1 MLFIAASR
9 RTAQRR
15 ANWGCADK
23 RTWARARQA
32 RCRVSNR
39 RTCYC
44 RNNIRRNNLARCR
57 RRAFSQPL
65 AEHIGK
71 TTFSRSKNRVALAS
85 VNRASSRRLEEF
97 FKDETVRE
105 VMVNGGCEVWVE
117 RNGKLERVDTISEA
131 DTRSFIERTLLP
143 LGRRIDITSP
153 VVDARLTD
161 GSRLC
166 AVIPPIAVD
175 GSCVSIRRFSV
186 DRITLNDFADRHV
199 GEILQQ
205 LVFDRRNLLISGAA
219 SAGKTTLLNS
229 LCDFL
234 TPNERVVTIE
244 DIAELKL
251 AHPHVVRLEARP
263 LSPDGNLEISTRSLV
278 RTALRLRPDRLI
290 IGEVRGAETLDML
303 SAMNTG
309 HDGSMST
316 IHANS
321 ARDALRRVESLV
333 MQYAT
338 NWSRDVV
345 RDHVA
350 ASINAIVHV
359 ARHID
364 GSRFIQ
370 QILLIE
376 QNQLRVVVA
385 DGRIVDE
392 VLQ

>member
-1 MLFIAASR
+1 M
-9 RTAQRR
+9 
-15 ANWGCADK
+15 
-23 RTWARARQA
+23 
-32 RCRVSNR
+32 
-39 RTCYC
+39 
-44 RNNIRRNNLARCR
+44 
-57 RRAFSQPL
+57 
-65 AEHIGK
+65 
-71 TTFSRSKNRVALAS
+71 NRVALAS

-290 IGEVRGAETLDML
+290 IGEVTRCR
-303 SAMNTG
+303 N
-309 HDGSMST
+309 
-316 IHANS
+316 
-321 ARDALRRVESLV
+321 
-333 MQYAT
+333 
-338 NWSRDVV
+338 
-345 RDHVA
+345 
-350 ASINAIVHV
+350 
-359 ARHID
+359 ARHVVGD
-364 GSRFIQ
+364 EHRARRFY
-370 QILLIE
+370 
-376 QNQLRVVVA
+376 
-385 DGRIVDE
+385 VDNSCK
-392 VLQ
+392 QCT

>member
-1 MLFIAASR
+1 M
-9 RTAQRR
+9 
-15 ANWGCADK
+15 
-23 RTWARARQA
+23 
-32 RCRVSNR
+32 
-39 RTCYC
+39 
-44 RNNIRRNNLARCR
+44 
-57 RRAFSQPL
+57 
-65 AEHIGK
+65 
-71 TTFSRSKNRVALAS
+71 
-85 VNRASSRRLEEF
+85 NRAALVSISKVSSRRLEEF

-105 VMVNGGCEVWVE
+105 VMVNGGSEVWLE
-117 RNGKLERVDTISEA
+117 RNGQLEHVDTISET

-153 VVDARLTD
+153 VVDARLSD
-161 GSRLC
+161 GSRMC

-186 DRITLNDFADRHV
+186 DRITLGDFADRQV
-199 GEILQQ
+199 SEILQQ

-229 LCDFL
+229 LCDYL
-234 TPNERVVTIE
+234 APNERIVTIE

-251 AHPHVVRLEARP
+251 AHQHVVRLEARP

-316 IHANS
+316 VHANS

-333 MQYAT
+333 MQHAT

-350 ASINAIVHV
+350 SSINAIVHV
-359 ARHID
+359 ARRID

-370 QILLIE
+370 QVLLIE

-385 DGRIVDE
+385 DGRVTDE

>member
-1 MLFIAASR
+1 MS
-9 RTAQRR
+9 
-15 ANWGCADK
+15 
-23 RTWARARQA
+23 
-32 RCRVSNR
+32 
-39 RTCYC
+39 
-44 RNNIRRNNLARCR
+44 
-57 RRAFSQPL
+57 
-65 AEHIGK
+65 
-71 TTFSRSKNRVALAS
+71 RVALAS

-234 TPNERVVTIE
+234 APNERVVTIE

-263 LSPDGNLEISTRSLV
+263 LSPDGNLEVSTRSLV

-333 MQYAT
+333 MQHAT

-350 ASINAIVHV
+350 ASIKAIVHV

>member
-1 MLFIAASR
+1 MS
-9 RTAQRR
+9 
-15 ANWGCADK
+15 
-23 RTWARARQA
+23 
-32 RCRVSNR
+32 
-39 RTCYC
+39 
-44 RNNIRRNNLARCR
+44 
-57 RRAFSQPL
+57 
-65 AEHIGK
+65 
-71 TTFSRSKNRVALAS
+71 RVALAS

-175 GSCVSIRRFSV
+175 GSCISIRRFSV
-186 DRITLNDFADRHV
+186 DRITLNDFADRQV

-234 TPNERVVTIE
+234 APNERVVTIE

-333 MQYAT
+333 MQHAT
-338 NWSRDVV
+338 NWSQDVV

-385 DGRIVDE
+385 DGRLVDE

>member
-1 MLFIAASR
+1 MS
-9 RTAQRR
+9 
-15 ANWGCADK
+15 
-23 RTWARARQA
+23 
-32 RCRVSNR
+32 
-39 RTCYC
+39 
-44 RNNIRRNNLARCR
+44 
-57 RRAFSQPL
+57 
-65 AEHIGK
+65 
-71 TTFSRSKNRVALAS
+71 RVALAS

-175 GSCVSIRRFSV
+175 GSCISIRRFSV
-186 DRITLNDFADRHV
+186 DRITLNDFADRQV

-234 TPNERVVTIE
+234 APNERVVTIE

-263 LSPDGNLEISTRSLV
+263 LSPDGNLGVSTRSLV

-333 MQYAT
+333 MQHAT
-338 NWSRDVV
+338 NWSQDVV

-359 ARHID
+359 VRHID

>member
-1 MLFIAASR
+1 M
-9 RTAQRR
+9 
-15 ANWGCADK
+15 
-23 RTWARARQA
+23 
-32 RCRVSNR
+32 
-39 RTCYC
+39 
-44 RNNIRRNNLARCR
+44 
-57 RRAFSQPL
+57 
-65 AEHIGK
+65 
-71 TTFSRSKNRVALAS
+71 NRVALAS

-350 ASINAIVHV
+350 TSINAIVHV

>member
-1 MLFIAASR
+1 MS
-9 RTAQRR
+9 
-15 ANWGCADK
+15 
-23 RTWARARQA
+23 
-32 RCRVSNR
+32 
-39 RTCYC
+39 
-44 RNNIRRNNLARCR
+44 
-57 RRAFSQPL
+57 
-65 AEHIGK
+65 
-71 TTFSRSKNRVALAS
+71 RVALAS

-143 LGRRIDITSP
+143 IGRRIDITSP

-175 GSCVSIRRFSV
+175 GSCISIRRFSV
-186 DRITLNDFADRHV
+186 DRITLNDFADRQV

-234 TPNERVVTIE
+234 APNERVVTIE

-263 LSPDGNLEISTRSLV
+263 LSPDGNLEVSTRSLV

-350 ASINAIVHV
+350 TSINAIVHV

-385 DGRIVDE
+385 DGHIVDE

>member
-1 MLFIAASR
+1 M
-9 RTAQRR
+9 
-15 ANWGCADK
+15 
-23 RTWARARQA
+23 
-32 RCRVSNR
+32 
-39 RTCYC
+39 
-44 RNNIRRNNLARCR
+44 
-57 RRAFSQPL
+57 
-65 AEHIGK
+65 
-71 TTFSRSKNRVALAS
+71 
-85 VNRASSRRLEEF
+85 NRAAIVSVSKVLSRRLEEF

-117 RNGKLERVDTISEA
+117 RNGQLEHVETISET

-153 VVDARLTD
+153 VVDARLAD

-175 GSCVSIRRFSV
+175 GTCVSIRRFSV
-186 DRITLNDFADRHV
+186 GCITLGDFADRHIA
-199 GEILQQ
+199 EILQQ
-205 LVFDRRNLLISGAA
+205 LIFDRRNILISGAA

-234 TPNERVVTIE
+234 APNERVVTIE
-244 DIAELKL
+244 DVAELKL
-251 AHPHVVRLEARP
+251 AHRHVVRLEARP

-333 MQYAT
+333 MQHAT

-370 QILLIE
+370 QVLLIE
-376 QNQLRVVVA
+376 QNQLRVIVA
-385 DGRIVDE
+385 DGRMTDE
-392 VLQ
+392 ILQ

>member
-1 MLFIAASR
+1 MS
-9 RTAQRR
+9 
-15 ANWGCADK
+15 
-23 RTWARARQA
+23 
-32 RCRVSNR
+32 
-39 RTCYC
+39 
-44 RNNIRRNNLARCR
+44 
-57 RRAFSQPL
+57 
-65 AEHIGK
+65 
-71 TTFSRSKNRVALAS
+71 RVALAS

-186 DRITLNDFADRHV
+186 DRITLNDFADRQV

-234 TPNERVVTIE
+234 APNERVVTIE

-263 LSPDGNLEISTRSLV
+263 LSPDGNLEVSTRSLV

-333 MQYAT
+333 MQHAT
-338 NWSRDVV
+338 NWSQDVV

>member
-1 MLFIAASR
+1 MS
-9 RTAQRR
+9 
-15 ANWGCADK
+15 
-23 RTWARARQA
+23 
-32 RCRVSNR
+32 
-39 RTCYC
+39 
-44 RNNIRRNNLARCR
+44 
-57 RRAFSQPL
+57 
-65 AEHIGK
+65 
-71 TTFSRSKNRVALAS
+71 RVALAS

-186 DRITLNDFADRHV
+186 DRITLNDFADRQV

-234 TPNERVVTIE
+234 APNERVVTIE

-333 MQYAT
+333 MQHAT

-350 ASINAIVHV
+350 TSINAIVHV

-370 QILLIE
+370 QILLIK

>member
-1 MLFIAASR
+1 MS
-9 RTAQRR
+9 
-15 ANWGCADK
+15 
-23 RTWARARQA
+23 
-32 RCRVSNR
+32 
-39 RTCYC
+39 
-44 RNNIRRNNLARCR
+44 
-57 RRAFSQPL
+57 
-65 AEHIGK
+65 
-71 TTFSRSKNRVALAS
+71 RVALAS

-186 DRITLNDFADRHV
+186 DRITLNDFADRQV

-234 TPNERVVTIE
+234 APNERVVTIE

-263 LSPDGNLEISTRSLV
+263 LSPDGNLEVSTRSLV

-333 MQYAT
+333 MQHAT

-350 ASINAIVHV
+350 TSINAIVHV

>member
-1 MLFIAASR
+1 MS
-9 RTAQRR
+9 
-15 ANWGCADK
+15 
-23 RTWARARQA
+23 
-32 RCRVSNR
+32 
-39 RTCYC
+39 
-44 RNNIRRNNLARCR
+44 
-57 RRAFSQPL
+57 
-65 AEHIGK
+65 
-71 TTFSRSKNRVALAS
+71 RVALAS

-175 GSCVSIRRFSV
+175 GSCISIRRFSV
-186 DRITLNDFADRHV
+186 DRITLNDFADRQV

-263 LSPDGNLEISTRSLV
+263 LSPDGNLEVSTRSLV

-333 MQYAT
+333 MQHAT
-338 NWSRDVV
+338 NWSQDVV

-350 ASINAIVHV
+350 TSINAIVHV

>member
-1 MLFIAASR
+1 M
-9 RTAQRR
+9 
-15 ANWGCADK
+15 
-23 RTWARARQA
+23 
-32 RCRVSNR
+32 
-39 RTCYC
+39 
-44 RNNIRRNNLARCR
+44 
-57 RRAFSQPL
+57 
-65 AEHIGK
+65 
-71 TTFSRSKNRVALAS
+71 
-85 VNRASSRRLEEF
+85 NRAAIVSVSKVLSRRLEEF

-117 RNGKLERVDTISEA
+117 RNGQLEHVDTISET

-153 VVDARLTD
+153 VVDARLAD

-175 GSCVSIRRFSV
+175 GTCVSIRRFSV
-186 DRITLNDFADRHV
+186 GCITLGDFADRHIA
-199 GEILQQ
+199 EILQQ
-205 LVFDRRNLLISGAA
+205 LIFDRRNILISGAA

-234 TPNERVVTIE
+234 APNERVVTIE
-244 DIAELKL
+244 DVAELKL
-251 AHPHVVRLEARP
+251 AHRHVVRLEARP

-333 MQYAT
+333 MQHAT

-370 QILLIE
+370 QVLLIE
-376 QNQLRVVVA
+376 QNQLRVIVA
-385 DGRIVDE
+385 DGRMTDE
-392 VLQ
+392 ILQ

>member
-1 MLFIAASR
+1 MS
-9 RTAQRR
+9 
-15 ANWGCADK
+15 
-23 RTWARARQA
+23 
-32 RCRVSNR
+32 
-39 RTCYC
+39 
-44 RNNIRRNNLARCR
+44 
-57 RRAFSQPL
+57 
-65 AEHIGK
+65 
-71 TTFSRSKNRVALAS
+71 RVALAS

-175 GSCVSIRRFSV
+175 GSCISIRRFSV
-186 DRITLNDFADRHV
+186 DRITLNDFADRQV

-234 TPNERVVTIE
+234 APNERVVTIE

-263 LSPDGNLEISTRSLV
+263 LSPDGNLEVSTRSLV

-333 MQYAT
+333 MQHAT
-338 NWSRDVV
+338 NWSQDVV

>member
-1 MLFIAASR
+1 M
-9 RTAQRR
+9 
-15 ANWGCADK
+15 
-23 RTWARARQA
+23 
-32 RCRVSNR
+32 
-39 RTCYC
+39 
-44 RNNIRRNNLARCR
+44 
-57 RRAFSQPL
+57 
-65 AEHIGK
+65 
-71 TTFSRSKNRVALAS
+71 
-85 VNRASSRRLEEF
+85 NRAAIVSVSKVSSRRLEEF
-97 FKDETVRE
+97 FKDESVRE

-117 RNGKLERVDTISEA
+117 RNGKLEHVGTISET

-153 VVDARLTD
+153 VVDARLND

-175 GSCVSIRRFSV
+175 GTCVSIRRFSV
-186 DRITLNDFADRHV
+186 DCITLSDFADREIS
-199 GEILQQ
+199 EILQQ
-205 LVFDRRNLLISGAA
+205 LIFDRRNILISGAA

-234 TPNERVVTIE
+234 APNERVVTIE
-244 DIAELKL
+244 DVAELKL
-251 AHPHVVRLEARP
+251 AHRHVVRLEARP

-333 MQYAT
+333 MQHAT

-345 RDHVA
+345 RDHVT

-370 QILLIE
+370 QVLLIE
-376 QNQLRVVVA
+376 QSQLRVIVA
-385 DGRIVDE
+385 DGRITDE
-392 VLQ
+392 ILQ

>member
-1 MLFIAASR
+1 MN
-9 RTAQRR
+9 RTALV
-15 ANWGCADK
+15 AN
-23 RTWARARQA
+23 
-32 RCRVSNR
+32 NR
-39 RTCYC
+39 
-44 RNNIRRNNLARCR
+44 IA
-57 RRAFSQPL
+57 
-65 AEHIGK
+65 
-71 TTFSRSKNRVALAS
+71 
-85 VNRASSRRLEEF
+85 SRRLEDF
-97 FKDETVRE
+97 FKDSSVRE
-105 VMVNGGCEVWVE
+105 IMVNGGGEVWLE
-117 RNGKLERVDTISEA
+117 RNGQLEHVDMISETE
-131 DTRSFIERTLLP
+131 TRSFIERTLLP
-143 LGRRIDITSP
+143 LGRRIDITTP
-153 VVDARLTD
+153 IVDARLSD

-166 AVIPPIAVD
+166 AVIPPVAVD
-175 GSCVSIRRFSV
+175 GACVSIRRFCV
-186 DRITLNDFADRHV
+186 DRITLSDFADRQV

-205 LVFDRRNLLISGAA
+205 LVFDRRNILISGAA

-234 TPNERVVTIE
+234 APNERVVTIE

-251 AHPHVVRLEARP
+251 AHRHVVRLEARP
-263 LSPDGNLEISTRSLV
+263 LGPDGNLEVSTRSLV

-333 MQYAT
+333 MQHAT

-350 ASINAIVHV
+350 ASINAIIHV

-370 QILLIE
+370 QVLLIE
-376 QNQLRVVVA
+376 PNLLRAVVVDSRVA
-385 DGRIVDE
+385 DEI
-392 VLQ
+392 LQ

>member
-1 MLFIAASR
+1 MS
-9 RTAQRR
+9 
-15 ANWGCADK
+15 
-23 RTWARARQA
+23 
-32 RCRVSNR
+32 
-39 RTCYC
+39 
-44 RNNIRRNNLARCR
+44 
-57 RRAFSQPL
+57 
-65 AEHIGK
+65 
-71 TTFSRSKNRVALAS
+71 RVALAS

-186 DRITLNDFADRHV
+186 DRITLNDFADRQV

-234 TPNERVVTIE
+234 APNERVVTIE

-333 MQYAT
+333 MQHAT
-338 NWSRDVV
+338 NWSQDVV

-350 ASINAIVHV
+350 TSINAIVHV